1 MDDTDIEKM
10 YNDSRFTKW
19 QQKFMREPVKPVK
32 HCSRCNALI
41 PLNVLIAAPN
51 TAYCSRCQREID
63 KNV

>member
-10 YNDSRFTKW
+10 YTDSRFTKW

-32 HCSRCNALI
+32 HCSRCNAI
-41 PLNVLIAAPN
+41 ITHTALIAAPN
-51 TAYCSRCQREID
+51 TAYCSTCHIELE

>member
-10 YNDSRFTKW
+10 YTDSRFTKW

-41 PLNVLIAAPN
+41 PLNVLMFKLV
-51 TAYCSRCQREID
+51 CS
-63 KNV
+63 